1 MVLKDKHIFL
11 LEDDPTN
18 FAVMRTL
25 LRAHGATAV
34 LDHWGD
40 TTLKNLK
47 NYPFDIDLIILDL
60 MLPGN
65 VTGYDI
71 FDLIQADEAFQ
82 DIPVVIVSAA
92 DPDIEIPK
100 AQVKGIN
107 GFISKPINRHKFPQ
121 QLLTIIDGGAVWNDI
136 D

>member
-1 MVLKDKHIFL
+1 MILKDKHIFL

-25 LRAHGATAV
+25 LKAHGATAV

-40 TTLKNLK
+40 TTLKNLLG
-47 NYPFDIDLIILDL
+47 YPFGIDLFILDL

-65 VTGYDI
+65 VTGYDV
-71 FDLIQADEAFQ
+71 FDAIKRVNQFCSV
-82 DIPVVIVSAA
+82 PVVIVSAA

-100 AQVKGIN
+100 AKAKGFN
-107 GFISKPINRHKFPQ
+107 GFINKPINRHKFAE
-121 QLLTIIDGGAVWNDI
+121 QLLDILNGRHVWE
-136 D
+136 